1 MHQRCNIL
9 WLRPISFL
17 TFRANSSV
25 LFCKLLKSHI
35 LIRDFLDSEK
45 QRPNISF
52 YFQKYLVLKIKSR
65 KVSNVLRKKKSIS
78 TYGPSHPELLSSYIQ
93 ASVLYLVSPTSK
105 LGREHPVSSDHL
117 WSASSEWERSGFS
130 GKVLNCCHRKMER
143 IHASFHRPEFLPL
156 KILSQIVD
164 TGKNK
169 NHQKLK
175 YI

>member
-1 MHQRCNIL
+1 M
-9 WLRPISFL
+9 
-17 TFRANSSV
+17 
-25 LFCKLLKSHI
+25 
-35 LIRDFLDSEK
+35 
-45 QRPNISF
+45 
-52 YFQKYLVLKIKSR
+52 LKIKSR

-143 IHASFHRPEFLPL
+143 IHASFHRPEFLPI
-156 KILSQIVD
+156 KILLQIVA
-164 TGKNK
+164 TVEKTISSSIIFESVSPKMYNS
-169 NHQKLK
+169 NSYESL
-175 YI
+175 